1 MSDANEVNASATPE
15 TTTPVPAV
23 VPTATSASALWQERI
38 GAFAKSIGKP
48 AEDVTKAFVELVGD
62 ADDDGLETLTDP
74 ECCTDQMITE
84 ALGSGVPPAKFKKAV
99 KDLRGT
105 AKPVA
110 TTTAK
115 PAASSSFAMMALPDA
130 PTDETFLSALQV
142 GGVAKMGATE
152 VNAALRVMLAK
163 QLGVYDLPE
172 QLVELMEN
180 RAEEQDEPVSEAF
193 YDLQK
198 QIGERKYGEILQA
211 MGVSGRIM
219 SEARKNKLLA
229 RMDGLWA
236 TLRSFQEC
244 ATGWQKQWQDRTTN
258 PTAMIANLT
267 AMLGG
272 NMVPGMP
279 GMMDHPEVAPVLDA
293 AAGVIDVF
301 NKMFAGTGIPVA
313 RAMAQDSLRIKQLLE
328 KPELPA
334 AVGCTSREEMLKKLG
349 AAISADYV
357 RLEKDL
363 VTYVL
368 AIMKLAAG
376 EVPPDHQPYYIVALQ
391 SRGLNIPWD
400 KLLSFKPT
408 AKPSKKGAGNGETD
422 ADGRPF
428 ARY

>member
-1 MSDANEVNASATPE
+1 MSDANEVNASATSE
-15 TTTPVPAV
+15 TTTPAAV
-23 VPTATSASALWQERI
+23 TTAPRTSTLWQERI

-84 ALGSGVPPAKFKKAV
+84 ALGVGVPPAKFKKAV

-110 TTTAK
+110 TTTAAK
-115 PAASSSFAMMALPDA
+115 PAAASASLAMMALPDA

-172 QLVELMEN
+172 QLVELMEK

-236 TLRSFQEC
+236 TLRGFHEC
-244 ATGWQKQWQDRTTN
+244 TGGWQKQWQDRVIN
-258 PTAMIANLT
+258 PGAMMANFS

-272 NMVPGMP
+272 GMVAGMP
-279 GMMDHPEVAPVLDA
+279 GMMDHPDVAPVIDA

-391 SRGLNIPWD
+391 SRGTNIPWD
-400 KLLSFKPT
+400 RLIALKDT
-408 AKPSKKGAGNGETD
+408 AKSGKKRASSGETD
-422 ADGRPF
+422 ADGKSF
-428 ARY
+428 SRY